1 MDGDV
6 CCGCCGKKDC
16 CCEGA
21 PAKLEFCWRDWVAR
35 GCAKPRTIKLLTK
48 YQAEKEICWY
58 HWEVVDACTEAEAAV
73 EPTETANGV
82 VGLLQ
87 HPLVYK
93 AAPADAQAGE
103 VLPLLDEERATLA
116 AYLPAEQRS
125 RMVQNEGG
133 DEPAPQSSETATAAS
148 QTQVTPAAAE
158 ADSLSVKQRLIE
170 FFNR

>member
-6 CCGCCGKKDC
+6 CCGACCKKDC

-21 PAKLEFCWRDWVAR
+21 PAKLEFCWRDWFAR

-58 HWEVVDACTEAEAAV
+58 HWEVIDACAEAEAEA
-73 EPTETANGV
+73 EETAAATGV

-93 AAPADAQAGE
+93 AAPADAQPGE
-103 VLPLLDEERATLA
+103 VLPILEDERATLA
-116 AYLPAEQRS
+116 AYLPAAERS
-125 RMVQNEGG
+125 KAIQFAGG
-133 DEPAPQSSETATAAS
+133 DEAAPQSGEPATIAS
-148 QTQVTPAAAE
+148 QTQVTPASSE
-158 ADSLSVKQRLIE
+158 ADSRSVKQRLIE